1 MITPEACI
9 HASTSPRPTRCEPM
23 DGIMHRLRN
32 GNQLRLLLLHQH
44 VTSPGP
50 PSLPTFDN
58 EKLVCFVDAAWD
70 ASTRNCGMAG
80 VFKGREQ
87 GKFQSF
93 KDSRRYVDS
102 ALIVWRS
109 ERRFWKRLYL
119 MRIPCWW
126 YRFTSV
132 SEATQ
137 D

>member
-1 MITPEACI
+1 
-9 HASTSPRPTRCEPM
+9 
-23 DGIMHRLRN
+23 
-32 GNQLRLLLLHQH
+32 
-44 VTSPGP
+44 
-50 PSLPTFDN
+50 
-58 EKLVCFVDAAWD
+58 
-70 ASTRNCGMAG
+70 MAG

-126 YRFTSV
+126 YLIHRR
-132 SEATQ
+132 
-137 D
+137 